1 MPEENLSRAID
12 DIYTGK
18 HEQVSPEVIRIVGT
32 LLLRAGEGQSPQ
44 QIAKELGI
52 DAQQVRE
59 LVIRARAWDLSEPV
73 RYRYINSE

>member
-1 MPEENLSRAID
+1 MAEENLSQAVD
-12 DIYTGK
+12 NIYTGK

-32 LLLRAGEGQSPQ
+32 LLRRADEGQSPQ

-59 LVIRARAWDLSEPV
+59 LVIRARGWDLSEPV